1 MYVVRHFLG
10 KDLGPL
16 NLEDLQSLEKQI
28 DGAVTKARQR
38 KVMP

>member
-1 MYVVRHFLG
+1 MYVRHFLG

-16 NLEDLQSLEKQI
+16 NLEDLQNLEKQTE
-28 DGAVTKARQR
+28 GALSKARQR

>member
-16 NLEDLQSLEKQI
+16 KLEDLQNLEKHI
-28 DGAVTKARQR
+28 EGSLSKARQR